1 MRRIRFAASAPVF
14 ERSGGAR
21 LADLATR
28 TDTEEPD
35 DLLSP
40 AFVRAVVDAIDR
52 ADREKVRS
60 LVLELRPAD
69 LAELL
74 ELVRQDERHALVEML
89 GSDLNPET
97 LHELDESVRDD
108 VMEMLDPSV
117 IASAVAE
124 MDSDDAVYLLED
136 MDAHDQRE
144 ILEQLPATDRAVLE
158 KSLEY
163 PEYSAGRLMQR
174 ELVAVP
180 PFWDIGQTIDYL
192 REAEQLP
199 DEFYEIFVVDP
210 GYKPVGTVPLSR
222 VMRTR
227 RPVKMSEVME
237 EEQTLIPVAMDQ
249 EDVALLFS
257 KYDLISAA
265 VVDEDERLVGVIT
278 VDDIVEVITEEATED
293 IRRLGGVGEEAISD
307 TVIQTT
313 RSRFSWL
320 FLNLLTA
327 ILASAVIGLF
337 DGTISQMVALAV
349 LMPIVASMGGN
360 AGTQTMT
367 VAVRA
372 LATKDLVPFNASRIV
387 TREVMVGFLNG
398 IMFALLMGGIGGL
411 WFENPAL
418 GMIIAAAMIINL
430 VAAGL
435 AGILIPIGLDKIGVD
450 PAVSSAVF
458 LTTVTDVVG
467 FFAFLGLAALFLF
480 N

>member
-1 MRRIRFAASAPVF
+1 M
-14 ERSGGAR
+14 
-21 LADLATR
+21 ADLANR
-28 TDTEEPD
+28 TETEEAD
-35 DLLSP
+35 ELLSP
-40 AFVRAVVDAIDR
+40 GFVRAVVDAIDR
-52 ADREKVRS
+52 ADRAKVRS
-60 LVLELRPAD
+60 LVLDLRPAD

-89 GSDLNPET
+89 GPDLNHEA

-108 VMEMLDPSV
+108 VMEMLDPKV

-136 MDAHDQRE
+136 MDEHEQRE
-144 ILEQLPATDRAVLE
+144 ILEQLPAPDRAALE

-180 PFWDIGQTIDYL
+180 PFWDVGQTIDYL

-210 GYKPVGTVPLSR
+210 AYRPVGTVPLSR
-222 VMRTR
+222 VMRTE
-227 RPVKMSEVME
+227 RPVKMSEIMQ
-237 EEQTLIPVAMDQ
+237 EEQTLIPVDMDQ

-398 IMFALLMGGIGGL
+398 VMFAILMGIIGAL

-418 GMIIAAAMIINL
+418 GVIIAAAMIINL

-435 AGILIPIGLDKIGVD
+435 AGILIPIGLDKLGVD
-450 PAVSSAVF
+450 PAVSSGVF

>member
-1 MRRIRFAASAPVF
+1 M
-14 ERSGGAR
+14 
-21 LADLATR
+21 ADLATR
-28 TDTEEPD
+28 TETEETD
-35 DLLSP
+35 ELLSP

-52 ADREKVRS
+52 ADRAQVRS
-60 LVLELRPAD
+60 LVLDLRPAD

-89 GSDLNPET
+89 GPDLNPET

-108 VMEMLDPSV
+108 VMEMLDPKV

-136 MDAHDQRE
+136 MDAHEQRE
-144 ILEQLPATDRAVLE
+144 ILEQLSATDRAVLE

-180 PFWDIGQTIDYL
+180 PFWDVGQTIDYM

-210 GYKPVGTVPLSR
+210 AYRPVGTVPLSR
-222 VMRTR
+222 VMRSK
-227 RPVKMSEVME
+227 RPLKMSEIME
-237 EEQTLIPVAMDQ
+237 EEQTLVPVNMDQ

-398 IMFALLMGGIGGL
+398 VMFAILMGAIGGL
-411 WFENPAL
+411 WFENAAL
-418 GMIIAAAMIINL
+418 GAIIAAAMIINL

>member
-1 MRRIRFAASAPVF
+1 M
-14 ERSGGAR
+14 
-21 LADLATR
+21 ADLATR
-28 TDTEEPD
+28 TETEETD
-35 DLLSP
+35 ELLSP

-52 ADREKVRS
+52 ADRAQVRS
-60 LVLELRPAD
+60 LVLDLRPAD

-89 GSDLNPET
+89 GPDLNPET

-108 VMEMLDPSV
+108 VMEMLDPKV

-136 MDAHDQRE
+136 MDAHEQRE
-144 ILEQLPATDRAVLE
+144 ILEQLSATDRAVLE

-180 PFWDIGQTIDYL
+180 PFWDVGQTIDYM

-210 GYKPVGTVPLSR
+210 AYRPVGTVPLSR
-222 VMRTR
+222 VMRSK
-227 RPVKMSEVME
+227 RPLKMSEIME
-237 EEQTLIPVAMDQ
+237 EEQTLVPVNMDQ

-398 IMFALLMGGIGGL
+398 IMFALLMGVIGGL

-435 AGILIPIGLDKIGVD
+435 AGILIPIGLDKLGVD
-450 PAVSSAVF
+450 PAVSSSVF

>member
-1 MRRIRFAASAPVF
+1 M
-14 ERSGGAR
+14 
-21 LADLATR
+21 ADLATR
-28 TDTEEPD
+28 TETEETD
-35 DLLSP
+35 ELLSP

-52 ADREKVRS
+52 ADRAQVRS
-60 LVLELRPAD
+60 LVLDLRPAD

-89 GSDLNPET
+89 GPDLNPET

-108 VMEMLDPSV
+108 VMEMLDPKV

-136 MDAHDQRE
+136 MDAHEQRE
-144 ILEQLPATDRAVLE
+144 ILEQLSATDRAVLE

-163 PEYSAGRLMQR
+163 PDYSAGRLMQR

-180 PFWDIGQTIDYL
+180 PFWDVGQTIDYM

-210 GYKPVGTVPLSR
+210 AYRPVGTVPLSR
-222 VMRTR
+222 VMRSK
-227 RPVKMSEVME
+227 RPLKMSEIME
-237 EEQTLIPVAMDQ
+237 EEQTLVPVNMDQ

-398 IMFALLMGGIGGL
+398 VMFAILMGAIGGL
-411 WFENPAL
+411 WFENAAL
-418 GMIIAAAMIINL
+418 GAIIAAAMIINL

>member
-1 MRRIRFAASAPVF
+1 M
-14 ERSGGAR
+14 
-21 LADLATR
+21 ADLATR

>member
-1 MRRIRFAASAPVF
+1 
-14 ERSGGAR
+14 

-52 ADREKVRS
+52 ADKEKVRS

>member
-1 MRRIRFAASAPVF
+1 M
-14 ERSGGAR
+14 
-21 LADLATR
+21 ADLATR

-52 ADREKVRS
+52 ADRPQVRS
-60 LVLELRPAD
+60 LVLDLRPAD

-74 ELVRQDERHALVEML
+74 ELVRQDERHALVEMI

-136 MDAHDQRE
+136 MDAQDQRE

-163 PEYSAGRLMQR
+163 PDYSAGRLMQR

-192 REAEQLP
+192 READQLP

-222 VMRTR
+222 VMRTK

-237 EEQTLIPVAMDQ
+237 EEQTLIPVNMDQ

-398 IMFALLMGGIGGL
+398 IMFALLMGVIGGL

-435 AGILIPIGLDKIGVD
+435 AGILIPIGLDKLGVD